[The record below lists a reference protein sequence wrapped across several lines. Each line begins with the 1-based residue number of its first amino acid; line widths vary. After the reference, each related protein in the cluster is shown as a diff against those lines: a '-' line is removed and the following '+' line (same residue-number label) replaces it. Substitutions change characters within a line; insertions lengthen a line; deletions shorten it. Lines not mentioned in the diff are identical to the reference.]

1 LAAFNGTLTHLV
13 PPERPPPERQPA
25 RIMMINLGYPP
36 NTVGGTEVLVQSLAR
51 ALVHRGSSVSVVSL
65 STSGADG
72 IDDDEGVRAYFIA
85 AHPMGIAL
93 LDPQRTAVKK
103 LFWHALGEFN
113 IWSAGK
119 LAAIVEQEKP
129 DIIHTHSLLGL
140 STSLWRVA
148 RAHGIPIAHTL
159 HDYQLLCP
167 RGTMFR
173 DDRPCDR
180 QCETCRWLTVRRRRD
195 SVIPDAV
202 IGISECIL
210 RMHCAQGYFPNAVR
224 HVIPNGLGPAGNENS
239 ENIRRP
245 RGPAYPWRI
254 GFIGRLHPIKGVG
267 LFIDAFKE
275 LPSGTCIGKI
285 AGSGNAEYQAQLK
298 ARALGHPIEFLG
310 WVRPEKFYSEIDLLV
325 VPSLYN
331 EPQGLVLLEAAR
343 MGIPVI
349 YSNRGGL
356 AEMGEAF
363 PDFTAFDPAI
373 PGSLGK
379 ALCALVAAPPTETLA
394 SFPLPARF
402 ARDTFVES
410 YRQLYDGLRART
422 VAG

>member
-1 LAAFNGTLTHLV
+1 
-13 PPERPPPERQPA
+13 
-25 RIMMINLGYPP
+25 MMINLGYPP
-36 NTVGGTEVLVQSLAR
+36 NTIGGTEVLVQSLAR
-51 ALVHRGSSVSVVSL
+51 AFAQQGSSVSVVSL
-65 STSGADG
+65 STSGTDR

-93 LDPQRTAVKK
+93 LDPQRTPLKK
-103 LFWHALGEFN
+103 LLWHALGELN

-119 LAAIVEQEKP
+119 LAAILEREKP

-173 DDRPCDR
+173 ADRPCDG

-202 IGISECIL
+202 VGISECIL
-210 RMHCAQGYFPNAVR
+210 RMHRAQGYFPNAIPR
-224 HVIPNGLGPAGNENS
+224 IIPNGLGLSGPEKYRRRRDPAD
-239 ENIRRP
+239 
-245 RGPAYPWRI
+245 PWQI
-254 GFIGRLHPIKGVG
+254 GFIGRLHPIKGID
-267 LFIDAFKE
+267 LFINALKE
-275 LPSGTCIGKI
+275 LPSGSYVGKI
-285 AGSGNAEYQAQLK
+285 AGSGNAEYEAQLK
-298 ARALGHPIEFLG
+298 ARARSHPIEFLG
-310 WVRPEKFYSEIDLLV
+310 WVPAEEFYSQIDVLV

-356 AEMGEAF
+356 AEMGAAF

-373 PGSLGK
+373 PGGLSK
-379 ALCALVAAPPTETLA
+379 VLCALVATQPTDACA

-402 ARDTFVES
+402 ARDTFIES
-410 YRQLYDGLRART
+410 YRQLYERLRTRT
-422 VAG
+422 VAA

>member
-1 LAAFNGTLTHLV
+1 
-13 PPERPPPERQPA
+13 
-25 RIMMINLGYPP
+25 MMINLGYPP

-51 ALVHRGSSVSVVSL
+51 ALAHRGSSVSVVSL
-65 STSGADG
+65 STSGTDG
-72 IDDDEGVRAYFIA
+72 MDDDEGVRAYFIA

-93 LDPQRTAVKK
+93 LDAQRTPLKK
-103 LFWHALGEFN
+103 LLWHALGELN

-119 LAAIVEQEKP
+119 LAAILEREKP

-173 DDRPCDR
+173 ADRPCDG

-202 IGISECIL
+202 VGISECIL
-210 RMHCAQGYFPNAVR
+210 HTHCAQGYFPHATR
-224 HVIPNGLGPAGNENS
+224 HVIPNGLSPSSNENTP
-239 ENIRRP
+239 RP

-254 GFIGRLHPIKGVG
+254 GFIGRMHPIKGVG
-267 LFIDAFKE
+267 LFIDALKE
-275 LPSGTCIGKI
+275 LPSGTYIGKI
-285 AGSGNAEYQAQLK
+285 AGSGNVQYEAQLK
-298 ARALGHPIEFLG
+298 ARAQGHPIEFLG
-310 WVRPEKFYSEIDLLV
+310 WVRPEQFYPQVDLLV

-343 MGIPVI
+343 MGIPVV

-356 AEMGEAF
+356 AEMGAAF

-373 PGSLGK
+373 PRSLSK
-379 ALCALVAAPPTETLA
+379 ALGARVATPPTDAVA
-394 SFPLPARF
+394 SYPLPARF

-410 YRQLYDGLRART
+410 YRQLYERLQART

>member
-1 LAAFNGTLTHLV
+1 LAALNGTLTHLA
-13 PPERPPPERQPA
+13 PRESLPEGRPA

-51 ALVHRGSSVSVVSL
+51 ELARQGSSVSVVSL
-65 STSGADG
+65 STSGDDG
-72 IDDDEGVRAYFIA
+72 LDDDEGVHAYFVA

-93 LDPQRTAVKK
+93 LDPQRTPLKK
-103 LFWHALGEFN
+103 FLWHALGELN
-113 IWSAGK
+113 MWSAGK
-119 LAAIVEQEKP
+119 LAPIIEREKP

-148 RAHGIPIAHTL
+148 RVHGIPIVHTL

-173 DDRPCDR
+173 ADHPCDR
-180 QCETCRWLTVRRRRD
+180 QCKTCGWLTARRRRD

-202 IGISECIL
+202 VGISECIL
-210 RMHCAQGYFPNAVR
+210 RVHCAQGYFPNATR
-224 HVIPNGLGPAGNENS
+224 HVIPNGLGPPDNATN

-245 RGPAYPWRI
+245 RGPAYPWRL

-267 LFIDAFKE
+267 LFIDALKE
-275 LPSGTCIGKI
+275 LPSGTYVGKI
-285 AGSGNAEYQAQLK
+285 AGRGNVEYEAQLK
-298 ARALGHPIEFLG
+298 ARAEGHPIEFLG
-310 WVRPEKFYSEIDLLV
+310 WIPPEKFYSQIDLVV

-343 MGIPVI
+343 KGIPVV

-356 AEMGEAF
+356 AEMGAAF
-363 PDFTAFDPAI
+363 PDFAAFDPAI
-373 PGSLGK
+373 PGSLGN
-379 ALCALVAAPPTETLA
+379 ALGALVAAPPTDTIA

-402 ARDTFVES
+402 SRDTFVTS
-410 YRQLYDGLRART
+410 YRQLYERLRART
-422 VAG
+422 VVG